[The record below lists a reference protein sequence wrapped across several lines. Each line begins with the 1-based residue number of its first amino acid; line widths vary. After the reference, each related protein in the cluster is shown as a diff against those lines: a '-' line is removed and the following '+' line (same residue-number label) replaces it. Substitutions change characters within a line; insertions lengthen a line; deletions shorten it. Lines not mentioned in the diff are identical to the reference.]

1 MTAAIIR
8 MKSADVLQ
16 LFSNAINPA
25 TEKNVITITAT
36 YISIVII
43 YSVRISLTLKINM
56 TEIAK

>member
-16 LFSNAINPA
+16 LFSIAINPA

-43 YSVRISLTLKINM
+43 YSVRISLTLKINT

>member
-16 LFSNAINPA
+16 LFSIEINPA

-43 YSVRISLTLKINM
+43 YSVRISLTLKINT